1 MRNAKSNRKDIIQIA
16 SVVMIDS
23 ISKTAHIVI
32 VIYML
37 YITAPRKEPT
47 NQMSRILKCI
57 FKAPHFLKLVFTSK
71 CTS

>member
-32 VIYML
+32 IIYML
-37 YITAPRKEPT
+37 YITAPGKEPT
-47 NQMSRILKCI
+47 NQMSR
-57 FKAPHFLKLVFTSK
+57 
-71 CTS
+71 